1 MQISGAFHGTSDL
14 LWVLA
19 VTPLKTKWAIYSPRT
34 FGENDQILHPAML
47 NIHNLKGFNNNL
59 IGSAICS
66 RNGDLESYSGDLQTI
81 QLVIRAISE
90 TRIEDDGQ
98 YLLDYLFSDQASAGT
113 WYHGLD
119 TIEVVSIKQTIGNAS
134 KITGNE
140 YTRYDK
146 NQSRTFARKFRRSLG
161 LRRIKSYDDIV
172 NPPDGKDKYDISW
185 MYDAQGNKIKD
196 YRIIHTPEQFEVLKK
211 ELLSLN
217 PQLCAVDTE
226 TTGTDFYRFQDD
238 PDNMSEICGMSVSW
252 KINQGIYIV
261 FMNSH
266 MDTLDTEYVLS
277 WIIPWLNKRKTVAHN
292 GLFDGLVFYSYGYK
306 LRFTYDTLL
315 QAFDLDSTVSKGDKG
330 LKVLT
335 RKYFNHNTL
344 ELEDILGPNFN
355 AELVPE
361 IEPRLIELYAC
372 ADTDYTLQVFWR
384 QIPQLKRLGRLSVS
398 AFDASL
404 YDVLIPAQYWGTHL
418 NMDKLKLLSDANR
431 ADIERLEQ
439 IMYDYITHVI
449 TGDLATQM
457 IRNEMGDPEY
467 MPSYKDIEQLSSNY
481 EFEDYVNSLL
491 YKPLKNGQRERLK
504 FSGNDLQVIFFN
516 LLKYPVTRLNP
527 KNGHSLINDEALQD
541 LLAFKVGDD
550 QYLDA
555 GEVQT
560 TSSVREYLRYSL
572 AEDVHSAVYQAG
584 ISAYGSDK
592 YLVEKDKFN
601 KYQYPFAY
609 LLKIWRRL
617 DKFRSSF
624 YDKYLKESYN
634 SWYYTKYSLTSADT
648 ARIINPIQTMEG
660 SIKQLVV
667 PFSDDYYMVVFDL
680 SQIEFRVML
689 GLANNYW
696 KQFLDSPNLNTL
708 GLDRELESKKLD
720 ELIERLNNPEAD
732 YHREGG
738 SKFVG
743 CTPEDMTKKQRSD
756 VKAIHFSVPYGAG
769 AYSIAENK
777 IRGASNSK
785 KTAILTDTQA
795 LLNNWQKNLY
805 PLYYYLEYARDVAE
819 IPAPEDRLPELLT
832 RPEVDKSG
840 NPYLDRDGNPLPRRD
855 YGIVTNPMN
864 RARYFP
870 LQPWDEARA
879 ASIRRMAGNFPI
891 QSFARDIFFTMIKH
905 LHASLE
911 KDGLTG
917 IPTKDRL
924 HPGRDLKDD
933 LGLVHIHNFVH
944 DEATLQVHKS
954 IHPYRIYKYID
965 ACMKSVFLPGF
976 PRFYMGVS
984 IVDNWY
990 QGKLDEYEAI
1000 ESFIEQKIREYDADP
1015 EKFDSMVW
1023 DTTTPSLFV
1032 FGELREF
1039 MRKRVVDEMQTL
1051 GLFNP
1056 DTPMVPVEFSE
1067 IQARFKNYYVKPRLG
1082 LYFRDLD
1089 KMVQSPYTGI
1099 LSDSFAA
1106 NCLRVLYES
1115 GYTTQLVSYRNP
1127 DSQLIT
1133 VSLSEIFMTET
1144 PVDEDDDIFSLE
1156 DLEDFDMSGLE
1167 DSDSFEWLSDYE
1179 DKEAQT
1185 VEYYNLTTARASI
1198 KTFQQQLIED
1208 CPEDSATR
1216 TVYIFH
1222 PDNSE
1227 HYLID
1232 LKWFWAAMLNVRNDF
1247 SLSQQQ
1253 RELYFNS
1260 MLKVFR
1266 QMIEELKQALR
1277 ECSDPELGKPLKA
1290 ITSFDSP
1297 PKPLGIT
1304 LLPGFKQ
1311 DDVGRIISKYTNAF
1325 EQFQKALDQ
1334 LKSSKI
1340 EKSNL
1345 FQ

>member
-1 MQISGAFHGTSDL
+1 MQISGSFQGSSDL
-14 LWVLA
+14 LWVLS
-19 VTPLKTKWAIYSPRT
+19 VTPLKTKWAVYAPRT
-34 FGENDQILHPAML
+34 YGENDQILNPAML
-47 NIHNLKGFNNNL
+47 NIQNLKGFNDHL

-66 RNGDLESYSGDLQTI
+66 RNGDLESYSGNLQTI
-81 QLVIRAISE
+81 QMVIRAISE
-90 TRIEDDGQ
+90 TRMEEDGR
-98 YLLDYLFSDQASAGT
+98 YLLDYLFSEEASTGT
-113 WYHGLD
+113 WYHDLD
-119 TIEVVSIKQTIGNAS
+119 TINVVSIKQLVGNAS
-134 KITGNE
+134 KIAGNE
-140 YTRYDK
+140 YIKYDK

-161 LRRIKSYDDIV
+161 LRHIKSYDDIV
-172 NPPDGKDKYDISW
+172 NPPDGKNKYDISW

-196 YRIIHTPEQFEVLKK
+196 YRIIHTVDQFELLKK
-211 ELLSLN
+211 ELEAEA

-226 TTGTDFYRFQDD
+226 TTGTEFYRFQDD
-238 PDNMSEICGMSVSW
+238 PDNMPEICGMSVSW
-252 KINQGIYIV
+252 KVNQGIYIA

-266 MDTLDTEYVLS
+266 METLDTDYVLS

-306 LRFTYDTLL
+306 LRFTFDTLI

-384 QIPQLKRLGRLSVS
+384 QLPQLKRLGRLSVS

-418 NMDKLKLLSDANR
+418 DMDKLQLLSDANK
-431 ADIERLEQ
+431 ADIERLEE
-439 IMYDYITHVI
+439 IMYDYITHVV
-449 TGDLATQM
+449 TTDLATQI
-457 IRNEMGDPEY
+457 IRNELSDPEY
-467 MPSYKDIEQLSSNY
+467 IPSAKDIEQASCSL

-491 YKPLKNGQRERLK
+491 YKPQKYGARERLK
-504 FSGNDLQVIFFN
+504 FSGNDLQTIFFN

-555 GEVQT
+555 GEYQEST
-560 TSSVREYLRYSL
+560 NVREYLRYTL
-572 AEDVHSAVYQAG
+572 NDDVYSAVHQAG

-667 PFSDDYYMVVFDL
+667 PFSEDYYMVVFDL

-696 KQFLDSPNLNTL
+696 KQLLDTPNLNSL
-708 GLDRELESKKLD
+708 GLDTELESKKLD

-777 IRGASNSK
+777 IRGVSNSK

-819 IPAPEDRLPELLT
+819 TPATEDRLPELLT
-832 RPEVDKSG
+832 REEVDKQG
-840 NPYLDRDGNPLPRRD
+840 NPYMDRNGKLLPRRD

-924 HPGRDLKDD
+924 HPGRDLRSD

-976 PRFYMGVS
+976 PRFYMGIS

-1000 ESFIEQKIREYDADP
+1000 ESFVEQKVKEYDENP
-1015 EKFDSMVW
+1015 EKFDSMTW

-1039 MRKRVVDEMQTL
+1039 MRKRVVTEMQAL
-1051 GLFNP
+1051 ELFSPN
-1056 DTPMVPVEFSE
+1056 TPSVPIELSE
-1067 IQARFKNYYVKPRLG
+1067 IQEKFKNYYVKPRLS

-1089 KMVQSPYTGI
+1089 KMVQAQHLDI
-1099 LSDSFAA
+1099 LSDSFSA
-1106 NCLRVLYES
+1106 NCLRVLFES
-1115 GYTTQLVSYRNP
+1115 GYESQLVSYRDKNG
-1127 DSQLIT
+1127 QLIT
-1133 VSLSEIFMTET
+1133 APLCEIFADVPEQ
-1144 PVDEDDDIFSLE
+1144 DEDADIFSMEGLE
-1156 DLEDFDMSGLE
+1156 DLELGMSE
-1167 DSDSFEWLSDYE
+1167 DTESFEWLSDYE
-1179 DKEAQT
+1179 DREAQT

-1198 KTFQQQLIED
+1198 KTFQQQLTED
-1208 CPEDSATR
+1208 CPEDAATR
-1216 TVYIFH
+1216 TIYIFH

-1232 LKWFWAAMLNVRNDF
+1232 LKWFWNAMLSVKNDM
-1247 SLSQQQ
+1247 SLSREQ
-1253 RELYFNS
+1253 REAYFNS
-1260 MLKVFR
+1260 MLQVFS
-1266 QMIEELKQALR
+1266 QMVAEIKQALKS
-1277 ECSDPELGKPLKA
+1277 CSDPDLGKPLKA

-1304 LLPGFKQ
+1304 LLPGFNQ
-1311 DDVGRIISKYTNAF
+1311 GDVGKVISKYTKAF
-1325 EQFQKALDQ
+1325 EEFQKALAQ

-1340 EKSNL
+1340 EKSS
-1345 FQ
+1345 FF